1 MKELSI
7 LTLTSILLASN
18 AFAENFYIAGELG
31 IAKPNIKFSDDDFSF
46 EADKGSAQGRFV
58 LGIMI
63 NNQMRTE
70 VDFYSTAI
78 GKTNL
83 PNKIMQK
90 IYEDDGKT
98 FAKEIMNKAF
108 NFGLGMSIFYDRP
121 VTRQFT
127 LFVGPRI
134 GYSSYKISAGVNVFE
149 LDRKNQIDSNEAVDV
164 KITFENQ
171 GLDLGLAF
179 GADYKFN
186 KNLKLGSIFKFDKL
200 LNTKGSTNIDAEKN
214 LMTL

>member
-90 IYEDDGKT
+90 IYEDDDKT

-108 NFGLGMSIFYDRP
+108 NFGLGMSIFYDIH
-121 VTRQFT
+121 VTRQFA

-134 GYSSYKISAGVNVFE
+134 GYSSYKINAGVNV
-149 LDRKNQIDSNEAVDV
+149 IDSNEAMDV

-186 KNLKLGSIFKFDKL
+186 KNLKLGSIFRFDKL
-200 LNTKGSTNIDAEKN
+200 LNTKGSTNVEAKK
-214 LMTL
+214 